1 MGENLPATI
10 AGMMPLLSMTV
21 AVAVQPV

>member
-10 AGMMPLLSMTV
+10 ASMLPLLSMTV
-21 AVAVQPV
+21 AVVVLSM